1 MSSNH
6 RGHNRGEVTV
16 DSAYHGDLCFI
27 EMGGPIRYI
36 REILAGAEATARQ
49 MYQANV
55 LV

>member
-6 RGHNRGEVTV
+6 RGHNRGEVPSTV
-16 DSAYHGDLCFI
+16 PITRISVSLH
-27 EMGGPIRYI
+27 PTIRYI
-36 REILAGAEATARQ
+36 REISPEAEATARQ